1 MTHLAFSTMKWCF
14 SARRIDPALAKG
26 LNEDLAGTKPGDMIL
41 GRVINI
47 GNHARIQLPSG
58 RPATLYPGDLVA
70 LPCGAR
76 YAPDQFE
83 GVAEIDP
90 TGCDLLAGGGCLG
103 RMRQRNER
111 IKPPTKIQPLGRITG
126 PNGDVLNTRDF
137 ALPERVETR
146 SLPAICVVGTSM
158 NSGKTTAAVAL
169 SHGLTRAGWR
179 VGALKVT
186 GTGSFGDFNQLV
198 DSGAAFVADFSDAGM
213 ATTYLEPM
221 ERVIGGIDMLL
232 AESAG
237 HGCDIAVV
245 EFADGIFQRET
256 AALLADK
263 AVQARFGGFIFA
275 CGDAVAAAGGVLRL
289 SELGI
294 RPVALTGMLSC
305 SPMAASE
312 AEDATGVSVLT
323 KSRLEDP
330 AEANAIAALAGTS
343 GMDRAA

>member
-14 SARRIDPALAKG
+14 SARRIDSALATG
-26 LNEDLAGTKPGDMIL
+26 ITEDVSGAEPGDMIL
-41 GRVINI
+41 GRVISI
-47 GNHARIQLPSG
+47 GNHTRIQLPSG

-90 TGCDLLAGGGCLG
+90 KGCDMLAGGGCLG

-126 PNGDVLNTRDF
+126 PNGQVLNTRDF
-137 ALPERVETR
+137 ALPERLRTQ

-179 VGALKVT
+179 VGALKAT
-186 GTGSFGDFNQLV
+186 GTGSFGDFNKLV
-198 DSGAAFVADFSDAGM
+198 DSGAAYVADFSDAGM

-232 AESAG
+232 AESTE

-245 EFADGIFQRET
+245 ELADGIFQRET

-289 SELGI
+289 AELGI
-294 RPVALTGMLSC
+294 RPMALTGILSC
-305 SPMAASE
+305 SPMAVSE
-312 AEDATGVSVLT
+312 AEDATSVSVLT
-323 KSRLEDP
+323 KRQLEDP
-330 AEANAIAALAGTS
+330 ADANALAALAGITET
-343 GMDRAA
+343 DRAA